1 MSDRQPIER
10 IGNKIPIRTD
20 RNGRAWIKA
29 SDVALLLRA
38 IARGCREYG
47 DNPACDLHTAA
58 AAIDTEADTIECRA
72 IMQTR

>member
-1 MSDRQPIER
+1 MSDKPAER

-29 SDVALLLRA
+29 SAVTHLLRA
-38 IARGCREYG
+38 IASGCRDFA
-47 DNPACDLHTAA
+47 DNPDYDLRSAA
-58 AAIDTEADTIECRA
+58 AAIDIEADAIECRA

>member
-1 MSDRQPIER
+1 MNDRRPIER
-10 IGNKIPIRTD
+10 VCNTIPIRTD

-38 IARGCREYG
+38 IARGCREHG
-47 DNPACDLHTAA
+47 GNPDCDLLTTA
-58 AAIDTEADTIECRA
+58 AAIDTEADTIACRA